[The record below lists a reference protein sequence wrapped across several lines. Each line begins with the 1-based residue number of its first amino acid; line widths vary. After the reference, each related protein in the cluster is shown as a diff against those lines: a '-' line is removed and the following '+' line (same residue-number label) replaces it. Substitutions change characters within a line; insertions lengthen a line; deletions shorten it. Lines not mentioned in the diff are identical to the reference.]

1 MSAARDNHLA
11 QAKARALG
19 YADQGN
25 IAAAIASLKTDLGQH
40 EETAG
45 HPAIETMTIL
55 SAGDH
60 FARPGELR
68 RFIEGIH

>member
-1 MSAARDNHLA
+1 MSLTMYRYGRRD
-11 QAKARALG
+11 RV
-19 YADQGN
+19 
-25 IAAAIASLKTDLGQH
+25 AAAIASLKTDLGQH